1 MPRPDA
7 GDEGTASCESPR
19 GHPQQGENTM
29 KSLVGKFAFYDEGET
44 YQTGEIVAAASPDA
58 YLIKF
63 DSYGDGDA
71 PLPMEVVSVEEMAA
85 MVNHGPNCNCHQKAW
100 RFFETRAEME

>member
-1 MPRPDA
+1 
-7 GDEGTASCESPR
+7 
-19 GHPQQGENTM
+19 M

-63 DSYGDGDA
+63 DSYGHGDA

-100 RFFETRAEME
+100 RFFETRAEMEAWVKWLDTPPPEPKKVVRLVKH